1 MSEFSTEELFEAI
14 DRAVLVLFNRVGTDP
29 AEPIDALAILQTAFR
44 YTITYLSEEDEEP
57 RYGSRPK
64 PKPRPRELQL
74 REAMSDEA
82 QQAAAAKMVAR
93 ELIPGVFQTL
103 GIVPGT
109 EQRSAVNQLVGLVV
123 PRLLLPTRRFD
134 VACRKASGDLFRLK
148 ELFPTADYL
157 LLATRQLDFEEP
169 CVIAVVDDGTVAL
182 RRSNCTQVNKKLT
195 AAEQLCVDKVTAE
208 EEPQVVRRDD
218 WTARGWP
225 IPSGPFRRIILR
237 SVPDGL

>member
-1 MSEFSTEELFEAI
+1 MSEFTTEELFDAI
-14 DRAVLVLFNRVGTDP
+14 DRAVLALLKRVGNE
-29 AEPIDALAILQTAFR
+29 AEPVDALSILQTAYR
-44 YTITYLSEEDEEP
+44 YTVTYLSEDDEEP
-57 RYGSRPK
+57 RYGDRPK

-74 REAMSDEA
+74 KEGVSDEGR
-82 QQAAAAKMVAR
+82 QAAAAKMVAR
-93 ELIPGVFQTL
+93 ELLPGIFQAL

-109 EQRSAVNQLVGLVV
+109 EQRSATNQLVGLVV

-134 VACRKASGDLFRLK
+134 VACRKTSGDLFRLK
-148 ELFPTADYL
+148 EQFPTADYL
-157 LLATRQLDFEEP
+157 VLATRQLDFEEP

-195 AAEQLCVDKVTAE
+195 AAEQLCVDRATAE
-208 EEPQVVRRDD
+208 EEPVTVRRDD

-225 IPSGPFRRIILR
+225 IPAGPFRRIILR

>member
-1 MSEFSTEELFEAI
+1 MSEFTTEELFDAI
-14 DRAVLVLFNRVGTDP
+14 DRAVAALLKRVGNE
-29 AEPIDALAILQTAFR
+29 AEPVDALALLRDAFR
-44 YTITYLSEEDEEP
+44 YTVTVLSEDDEELQ
-57 RYGSRPK
+57 YGDRPK

-74 REAMSDEA
+74 KESMSNEA

-93 ELIPGVFQTL
+93 ELMPGIYQAL

-109 EQRSAVNQLVGLVV
+109 EQKSAANQLAGLIV

-134 VACRKASGDLFRLK
+134 GASRKANGDLFRLK
-148 ELFPTADYL
+148 EQFPTAGHML
-157 LLATRQLDFEEP
+157 IALRQLDFEEP

-182 RRSNCTQVNKKLT
+182 RKSNCAQVNKKLT
-195 AAEQLCVDKVTAE
+195 AAEQLCVEKVTAE
-208 EEPQVVRRDD
+208 EEPLTVRRDE

>member
-1 MSEFSTEELFEAI
+1 MSEFTTEELFDAI
-14 DRAVLVLFNRVGTDP
+14 DRAVGALLKRAGNEADP
-29 AEPIDALAILQTAFR
+29 VDALALLRDAFR
-44 YTITYLSEEDEEP
+44 YTVTYLSEDDEEP
-57 RYGSRPK
+57 RYGDRPK

-74 REAMSDEA
+74 KESMSDEA

-93 ELIPGVFQTL
+93 ELMPGIYQTL

-109 EQRSAVNQLVGLVV
+109 EQKSAANQLAGLIV

-134 VACRKASGDLFRLK
+134 AACRKASGDLFRLK
-148 ELFPTADYL
+148 DLFPTAGHL
-157 LLATRQLDFEEP
+157 LIALRQLDFEEP

-182 RRSNCTQVNKKLT
+182 RKSNCAPVNKRLT
-195 AAEQLCVDKVTAE
+195 AAEQLCAERVTAE
-208 EEPQVVRRDD
+208 EEPLTVRRDE

>member
-1 MSEFSTEELFEAI
+1 MSDFSTEELFDAI
-14 DRAVLVLFNRVGTDP
+14 DRAVLALLKRVGNE
-29 AEPIDALAILQTAFR
+29 AEPVDALSILRDAFR
-44 YTITYLSEEDEEP
+44 YTVTFLSEEDEEP
-57 RYGSRPK
+57 RYGDRPK

-74 REAMSDEA
+74 KEAMSDEG

-93 ELIPGVFQTL
+93 ELLPGIFQTL

-109 EQRSAVNQLVGLVV
+109 EQKSATNQLVGLIV

-134 VACRKASGDLFRLK
+134 VASRKVSGDLFRLK

-157 LLATRQLDFEEP
+157 ILATRQLDFEEP

-182 RRSNCTQVNKKLT
+182 RKSNCAQVNKKLST
-195 AAEQLCVDKVTAE
+195 AEQLCMEKVTAE
-208 EEPQVVRRDD
+208 EEPVTVRRED

-225 IPSGPFRRIILR
+225 IPTGPFRRIILR